1 MRNSACEGIV
11 PVEDNVGT
19 LVDSEKSKIT
29 REGQEENALL
39 FILVILC
46 GITTDERE

>member
-1 MRNSACEGIV
+1 MRICACVGIAL
-11 PVEDNVGT
+11 VEDNVGT

-29 REGQEENALL
+29 REEQELNALPP
-39 FILVILC
+39 ILVTPC